1 MCDNAA
7 LHCGCTD
14 VQKSL
19 FSIYNTIIRKADSR
33 HKIITI
39 ALPNPYIQL
48 LHTSRCHFLHYCLDA
63 FSSKYEAVITA

>member
-33 HKIITI
+33 HKIII
-39 ALPNPYIQL
+39 NALPNPYIQL
-48 LHTSRCHFLHYCLDA
+48 LHTSRCHFSSLQSGCLL
-63 FSSKYEAVITA
+63 FKIRGVITA